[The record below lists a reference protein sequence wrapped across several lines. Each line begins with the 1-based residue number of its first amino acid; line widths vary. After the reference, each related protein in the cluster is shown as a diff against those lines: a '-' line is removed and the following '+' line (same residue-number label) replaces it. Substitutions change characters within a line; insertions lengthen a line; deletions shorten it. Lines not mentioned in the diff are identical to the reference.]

1 MRSNI
6 FSYTQREIRLKP
18 VSRTH
23 SEGSTADKMRFIFTY
38 SPIVSQRMMRDK
50 FTLYLTPPTRMLF
63 FSNLNFILALPS
75 SFRSSRDRSLEHSL
89 EGAPLEEVDESSTVT
104 EALRTVP
111 YGLRM
116 LLRISLNSWGTSVD
130 CQVSSWRVLMI
141 SR

>member
-6 FSYTQREIRLKP
+6 FSYTQRDIRLKP

-23 SEGSTADKMRFIFTY
+23 SEGSTPDSMRFILTY
-38 SPIVSQRMMRDK
+38 SPIVSHRMIRER
-50 FTLYLTPPTRMLF
+50 FTLYRTPPTKMLF
-63 FSNLNFILALPS
+63 FNSLNLILTLPY

-89 EGAPLEEVDESSTVT
+89 DGAPLEEVEESSTVMD
-104 EALRTVP
+104 ALRTVP
-111 YGLRM
+111 YGLRI

-130 CQVSSWRVLMI
+130 CQVSSCRVLMI